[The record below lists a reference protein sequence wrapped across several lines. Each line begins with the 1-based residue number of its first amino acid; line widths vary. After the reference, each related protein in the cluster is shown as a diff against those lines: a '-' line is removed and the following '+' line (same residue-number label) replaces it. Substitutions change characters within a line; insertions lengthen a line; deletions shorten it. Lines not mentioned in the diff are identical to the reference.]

1 MFYYLSHAQRT
12 DFKITDK
19 SDLYFIQNIG
29 RYGAEDRAT
38 DEVHWRSNTKFV
50 REEIVG

>member
-1 MFYYLSHAQRT
+1 MFYYVCRAQRKV
-12 DFKITDK
+12 FKITDK
-19 SDLYFIQNIG
+19 SDFGFMQNIG

-38 DEVHWRSNTKFV
+38 DKVHWRRSTKFE